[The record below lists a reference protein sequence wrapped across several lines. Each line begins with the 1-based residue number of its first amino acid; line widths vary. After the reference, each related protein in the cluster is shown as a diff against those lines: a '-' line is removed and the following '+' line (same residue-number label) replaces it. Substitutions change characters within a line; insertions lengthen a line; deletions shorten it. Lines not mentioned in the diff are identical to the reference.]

1 MQLKPVR
8 GNLFLK
14 ERQPSNPHE
23 VITHTCKT
31 WVQSLTYVL
40 HKYPNVIN
48 SIELSNKNWLNT
60 NYFSSYLLLNRN
72 LFKAIKNSKKNYH
85 H

>member
-1 MQLKPVR
+1 MQLKPVW

-14 ERQPSNPHE
+14 QRQPSNPHE

-48 SIELSNKNWLNT
+48 SIELSNKHCLKT
-60 NYFSSYLLLNRN
+60 NYFLSLNLLP
-72 LFKAIKNSKKNYH
+72 FKSKFKEKLPSLK
-85 H
+85 